1 MGSVIMDI
9 DRVINMGSDSHGS
22 LLNRVYELQ
31 CMREKELETMDLT
44 EQMSSLSFSV
54 SVPPPNIPQIPQH
67 NNVNNIASNQNDV
80 MDEEMEDNVGDER
93 YCQARARSDPV
104 YLVQQQQLHQHQ
116 QQLHQQQQQLILQQ
130 LQQQQNNTTTTNSN
144 FIVVDTHQYPSPV

>member
-9 DRVINMGSDSHGS
+9 DRVINMSSDSHGS

-31 CMREKELETMDLT
+31 CIREKELETMDLT

-54 SVPPPNIPQIPQH
+54 PPPNLPQMMPLMPQMSQMPH
-67 NNVNNIASNQNDV
+67 NDIKTDSSDDGGDI
-80 MDEEMEDNVGDER
+80 MDEEMEEGGSDEKF
-93 YCQARARSDPV
+93 CQAKARSDPV

-116 QQLHQQQQQLILQQ
+116 QQLHQQQQQQLHQHQQQ
-130 LQQQQNNTTTTNSN
+130 LHQQQQ
-144 FIVVDTHQYPSPV
+144 QQ